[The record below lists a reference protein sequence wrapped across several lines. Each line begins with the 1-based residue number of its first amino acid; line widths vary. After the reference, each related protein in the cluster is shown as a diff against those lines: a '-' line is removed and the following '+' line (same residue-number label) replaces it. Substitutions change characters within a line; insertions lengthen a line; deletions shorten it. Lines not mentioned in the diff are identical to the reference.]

1 MVVAA
6 WDDSLGRGPCSWR
19 DFGWFRVGDG
29 DVRFRLHD
37 VALVVWHVGVVGD
50 GVVCGAFT
58 FLGEAQRVNGD
69 SCRVASSGCI
79 VRE

>member
-19 DFGWFRVGDG
+19 DSGRVRVGDG
-29 DVRFRLHD
+29 DVRFGLHD
-37 VALVVWHVGVVGD
+37 VALVVWRVGFVGD

-58 FLGEAQRVNGD
+58 FLWEVPRVMQT
-69 SCRVASSGCI
+69 SCRPLAELRRSG
-79 VRE
+79 V

>member
-1 MVVAA
+1 VVVAT

-29 DVRFRLHD
+29 DVRFGLHD
-37 VALVVWHVGVVGD
+37 VTLVVWRVGVVGD

-58 FLGEAQRVNGD
+58 FLGEAQRVMATLAELR
-69 SCRVASSGCI
+69 RVG
-79 VRE
+79 V